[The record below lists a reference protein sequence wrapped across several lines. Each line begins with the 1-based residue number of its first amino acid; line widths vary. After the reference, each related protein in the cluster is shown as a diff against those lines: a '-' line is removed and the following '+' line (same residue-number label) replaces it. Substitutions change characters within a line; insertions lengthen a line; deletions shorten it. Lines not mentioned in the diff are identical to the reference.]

1 MNSKL
6 LLICLILLLF
16 FTLEWF
22 YGLYLQKQILE
33 SISAKTKA
41 SSASF
46 MPHFDLNQ
54 QPEISYSDLV
64 NRPLFIQGRR
74 SVEDNTTHT
83 TSITNNMD
91 WQLSGVYTTRKGLMA
106 LLSRTTENSTESK
119 PYRKVIIGTEFDGWA
134 VTGIYNDRIRLTH
147 GNQEKDL
154 LLRKPR
160 KLADPLKKDAQQP
173 FNSGREARMRPEPP
187 PTEHQSEQATN
198 AATKDNNAQ
207 HQ

>member
-6 LLICLILLLF
+6 LLICLILLLI

-22 YGLYLQKQILE
+22 YGLYIQKQILS
-33 SISAKTKA
+33 SISTKTKA

-54 QPEISYSDLV
+54 QPETSYSDLV

-74 SVEDNTTHT
+74 SVEDTNITHT
-83 TSITNNMD
+83 TGVTNNMD

-106 LLSRTTENSTESK
+106 LLSRTTENTAESK

-134 VTGIYNDRIRLTH
+134 VTGIYNDRIRLTR

-154 LLRKPR
+154 PLRKPR
-160 KLADPLKKDAQQP
+160 KLAAPVKKDSQQP
-173 FNSGREARMRPEPP
+173 FNSGRAARMRPEP
-187 PTEHQSEQATN
+187 PTEHQSEQATD